1 MERNNQRPD
10 SSLSPVWGGL
20 ALALALAMA
29 LTAPDHWRAWIPAL
43 LVIAVWAVAR
53 TLLRRHGTSSD
64 TTTETEPRADTT
76 AATTPETTSAH
87 RRPRVLLVDDNA
99 VSRLVAS
106 HMLSAEGVEVI
117 EADDGEG
124 ALTRVRERPFDL
136 ILMDYRMPGL
146 DGCETTRRLRR
157 LEESLNRPRT
167 PVVALSGEESGDL
180 DTCLGDDGFDD
191 RLAKPCSRTKLQALL
206 RRWLGDV
213 AQADVTAPV
222 VTEDDELENE
232 RLLALQAVE
241 TGDGQTLLD
250 RTLALY
256 REETPRQLSALH
268 HAVVEN
274 DASRARRLAHDLKS
288 SSALLG
294 LRRLAGTFGEI
305 EAAARDGRLDGLA
318 DRLSAL
324 RDRLP
329 KALDNIQKAAA
340 ELGATVPYPIEK
352 AGPGH
357 ILLVDDDAAFRLV
370 TTTYL
375 EKAGFMVTQA
385 TSSAEALA
393 LIAEHPPEL
402 ILLDAL
408 MEGMDGFELCQRLQ
422 ADPLTHP
429 IPVLMVTGLEDIA
442 SVHRAFEAGAA
453 GFITKPV
460 NYPILIHRIRFQL
473 RVAREALELQESREQ
488 LTMAQQLARLGHW
501 RWQPRAGLF
510 CISDALA
517 RLCGIADADAY
528 DTLEAFLALV
538 HPEDRDRVRRNL
550 RNALETQRLEP
561 LDYRLLPPSGGE
573 MRVHQELALLNPGT
587 LLGTVQDITRQY
599 ESEQKIRK
607 LAYSDELTGLASRT
621 YFMRHLEDTIRMAE
635 RHHEKFALL
644 YLDLDSF
651 KDVNDTLGHDIG
663 DQLLQ
668 VVAQRLLRALRK
680 TDFAARLGG
689 DEFCILLDD
698 LSYNYAAE
706 VASRCLQEVNRALT
720 LGGRVL
726 HPRISVGIANYPRD
740 GRDAHSLLKAA
751 DSAMYAAKQAGK
763 HRYAFYR
770 PELTRRARERLDM
783 EQALRRALEK
793 GELLLHYQ
801 PQIAMADGRVT
812 GLEALVR
819 WRHPERGL
827 VPPNEFIPVAERI
840 GLIRQLGRQVL
851 REACEQAR
859 RWLDLGLPAIQLAVN
874 ISPLHFR
881 DPAIVTETRAVL
893 EETGFDPAH
902 LELEVTENVVQ
913 VGDNLDYFHRIKE
926 LGVRIAIDDFGTGY
940 SSLASLKKLPIDAL
954 KVDQLFVRD
963 MVEDPASATL
973 VGTIVGMAK
982 ALGLEVVAEGVESE
996 QELQILAAL
1005 GCDLLQGYHF
1015 SRPVSADEVPALLR
1029 QHFVTHPPQSLTNR
1043 AGGPLS

>member
-1 MERNNQRPD
+1 M
-10 SSLSPVWGGL
+10 
-20 ALALALAMA
+20 
-29 LTAPDHWRAWIPAL
+29 
-43 LVIAVWAVAR
+43 
-53 TLLRRHGTSSD
+53 
-64 TTTETEPRADTT
+64 
-76 AATTPETTSAH
+76 
-87 RRPRVLLVDDNA
+87 
-99 VSRLVAS
+99 
-106 HMLSAEGVEVI
+106 
-117 EADDGEG
+117 
-124 ALTRVRERPFDL
+124 
-136 ILMDYRMPGL
+136 
-146 DGCETTRRLRR
+146 
-157 LEESLNRPRT
+157 
-167 PVVALSGEESGDL
+167 
-180 DTCLGDDGFDD
+180 
-191 RLAKPCSRTKLQALL
+191 
-206 RRWLGDV
+206 
-213 AQADVTAPV
+213 
-222 VTEDDELENE
+222 
-232 RLLALQAVE
+232 
-241 TGDGQTLLD
+241 
-250 RTLALY
+250 
-256 REETPRQLSALH
+256 
-268 HAVVEN
+268 
-274 DASRARRLAHDLKS
+274 
-288 SSALLG
+288 
-294 LRRLAGTFGEI
+294 
-305 EAAARDGRLDGLA
+305 
-318 DRLSAL
+318 
-324 RDRLP
+324 
-329 KALDNIQKAAA
+329 
-340 ELGATVPYPIEK
+340 
-352 AGPGH
+352 
-357 ILLVDDDAAFRLV
+357 DDDPAFRLV

-375 EKAGFMVTQA
+375 EKAGFEVTQA
-385 TSSAEALA
+385 ASSREALEA
-393 LIAEHPPEL
+393 IAETPPEL

-408 MEGMDGFELCQRLQ
+408 MEGMDGFELCRHLQ
-422 ADPLTHP
+422 ADPLTHAIP
-429 IPVLMVTGLEDIA
+429 ILMVTGLEDIA

-460 NYPILIHRIRFQL
+460 NYPILVHRIRFQL

-501 RWQPRAGLF
+501 RWQPRIGLF

-517 RLCGIADADAY
+517 RLCGIADPKSY
-528 DTLEAFLALV
+528 DTLEAFLALI

-550 RNALETQRLEP
+550 RNALETERLEP

-573 MRVHQELALLNPGT
+573 MRIHQELALINHGT
-587 LLGTVQDITRQY
+587 LLGTVQDVTRQF
-599 ESEQKIRK
+599 ESEKKIRK

-635 RHHEKFALL
+635 RHDEKFALL

-663 DQLLQ
+663 DQMLQ
-668 VVAQRLLRALRK
+668 VVAQRLLGALRK

-706 VASRCLQEVNRALT
+706 VASRCLQEVNRPLT

-726 HPRISVGIANYPRD
+726 HPRISIGIANYPRD
-740 GRDAHSLLKAA
+740 GQDAHSLLKAA

-770 PELTRRARERLDM
+770 PELTRRAQERLDM
-783 EQALRRALEK
+783 EQALRRALEH
-793 GELLLHYQ
+793 GELMLHYQ
-801 PQIAMADGRVT
+801 PQIAMADGRVI

-819 WRHPERGL
+819 WQHPQRGL
-827 VPPNEFIPVAERI
+827 VAPNEFIPVAERI

-859 RWLDLGLPAIQLAVN
+859 RWQDQGLPAVQMAVN

-893 EETGFDPAH
+893 EETGFDAAL

-963 MVEDPASATL
+963 MVADPASATL

-996 QELQILAAL
+996 KELQILAAL

-1015 SRPVSADEVPALLR
+1015 SRPVSADEVPALLER
-1029 QHFVTHPPQSLTNR
+1029 RFVTPVRHETLSNH
-1043 AGGPLS
+1043 AGGSL